1 VIAVT
6 TVFVTGATG
15 NVGAS
20 VVKELRG
27 RDLPVRAF
35 VRDPGKA
42 AAVLGSELE
51 VAVGDFAEP
60 DSILAA
66 LQGVEVAFLACG
78 NHPRQVEYETNV
90 IDAAARAGVRR
101 LVKLS
106 ALGAEPGSRVPF
118 WDWHGRLE
126 RHLRASGLASVV
138 LRPQFYMSN
147 LLGSVATIKAAGAIF
162 APANGAKIPMVDP
175 RDVAA
180 AAAVAL
186 TEDGH
191 EGLTYVLTGPE
202 AITFHDVAACL
213 SEVAGRTIRYVDV
226 PDAVARDGLLQA
238 GMPDWMADNI
248 VSVFGMRRE
257 DPAPQPTD
265 AVRHLTG
272 RQARGFADFARDH
285 AALFAS

>member
-1 VIAVT
+1 VT
-6 TVFVTGATG
+6 MVFVTGATG
-15 NVGAS
+15 NVGAK
-20 VVKELRG
+20 VVKELRDRG
-27 RDLPVRAF
+27 APVRAF
-35 VRDPGKA
+35 VRDPAKA
-42 AAVLGSELE
+42 SSLLGSGVDL
-51 VAVGDFAEP
+51 AGGDYAEP
-60 DSILAA
+60 TSILAA

-78 NHPRQVEYETNV
+78 NHPRQVEYERNV
-90 IDAAARAGVRR
+90 IDAAARVGVRR

-118 WDWHGRLE
+118 WDWHGGLE

-147 LLGSVATIKAAGAIF
+147 LLGSAETIKEAGAIF
-162 APANGAKIPMVDP
+162 APAGGAKIPMIDP

-180 AAAVAL
+180 AAAAVL

-191 EGLTYVLTGPE
+191 DGQTYVLTGPE
-202 AITFHDVAACL
+202 AITFDEVAFCL

-226 PDAVARDGLLQA
+226 PDDVARDGLLRA
-238 GMPDWMADNI
+238 GMPDWMAENI

-257 DPAPQPTD
+257 DPAPEPTD
-265 AVRHLTG
+265 AVDRLTG
-272 RQARGFADFARDH
+272 RQPRGFADFTRDH

>member
-1 VIAVT
+1 MT
-6 TVFVTGATG
+6 TVLVTGATG
-15 NVGAS
+15 NVGAE
-20 VVKELRG
+20 VVKELRDRG
-27 RDLPVRAF
+27 EPVRAF
-35 VRDPGKA
+35 VRDPAKA
-42 AAVLGSELE
+42 STLLGSGVDL
-51 VAVGDFAEP
+51 AVGDFAEP
-60 DSILAA
+60 RSILAA

-90 IDAAARAGVRR
+90 IDAAAQAGVRR

-126 RHLRASGLASVV
+126 RHLRASGLPSVV

-147 LLGSVATIKAAGAIF
+147 LLGSVETIKAAGAIF
-162 APANGAKIPMVDP
+162 APADGAKIPMIDP

-191 EGLTYVLTGPE
+191 DGRTYVLTGPE

-238 GMPDWMADNI
+238 GMPGWMAESI

-272 RQARGFADFARDH
+272 RQPRSFADFARNH
-285 AALFAS
+285 PALFAS